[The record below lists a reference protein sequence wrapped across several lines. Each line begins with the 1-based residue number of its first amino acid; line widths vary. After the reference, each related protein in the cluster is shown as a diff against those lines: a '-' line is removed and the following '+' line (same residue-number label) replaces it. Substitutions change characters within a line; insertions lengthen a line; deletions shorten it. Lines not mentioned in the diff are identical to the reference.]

1 MNQTRK
7 NRELILQPD
16 KEKKMNK
23 TELHNKRNVEIRV
36 EMYQNVQ
43 KVSRKRVFGCQRRFE
58 CLRVVGRVDGT
69 IPLTHRTFGVI
80 LLRHDA
86 F

>member
-1 MNQTRK
+1 MC
-7 NRELILQPD
+7 
-16 KEKKMNK
+16 
-23 TELHNKRNVEIRV
+23 NKRNVEIRV

-86 F
+86 FQPLFFTEKCVNFGNGETSPNCDSE